1 MIHHRI
7 IFVGS
12 LFQINGNLPII
23 FIPQSPSFHFQSWRD
38 TQYNKCTAAVEQMV
52 EWKTRFF
59 STFCLHQSLALKNG
73 LEKHNIANFVLLKVF
88 SNHKILL
95 VVCRNFLHF
104 YQHNQR
110 SYLKNAKA
118 SYSCKT
124 SFFLHENCLL
134 YFCDDAVYEFQ
145 IFVREIEINFQSAL
159 MQVR

>member
-1 MIHHRI
+1 MFTIHRRFV
-7 IFVGS
+7 FVGS
-12 LFQINGNLPII
+12 FFQINGNLPII

-104 YQHNQR
+104 Y
-110 SYLKNAKA
+110 
-118 SYSCKT
+118 
-124 SFFLHENCLL
+124 
-134 YFCDDAVYEFQ
+134 
-145 IFVREIEINFQSAL
+145 
-159 MQVR
+159 